1 MRGGG
6 RRGRGGTQGRR
17 PSPTRGLWRTFAL
30 AVVLLGLL
38 AYVFRPG
45 RGPGAATEVAPGSAP
60 AGVDRLFLPT
70 GPSDQVVDHAHY
82 SLGYEEAWEQARWV
96 AYRLTPAQ
104 LSGRRVG
111 RSDDF
116 RADPAVRSGSATR
129 DDYRRSGYTR
139 GHLAPAGDMAF
150 AERAMSESFL
160 LSNVSPQ
167 RAALNGGVWRELEEA
182 TRDWVRAKGPTY
194 VVTGPLVGADAGSIG
209 ANAVAV
215 PHAFYKVLLTESG
228 EGIGFVV
235 PHARQTEP
243 LGAFARTIDEV
254 ELAAGLDFFPE
265 LDTLAT
271 PAVESRLDPDAWPL
285 NEARYR
291 RRLEHWNHR

>member
-1 MRGGG
+1 MV
-6 RRGRGGTQGRR
+6 
-17 PSPTRGLWRTFAL
+17 
-30 AVVLLGLL
+30 AVVSLGLL
-38 AYVFRPG
+38 AYASRRGGGAGSWFGVFADPPSPG
-45 RGPGAATEVAPGSAP
+45 I
-60 AGVDRLFLPT
+60 DRLFLPT
-70 GPSDQVVDHAHY
+70 GPSDQVVHHTYY
-82 SLGYEEAWEQARWV
+82 SLGYDEEWEQARWV

-104 LSGRRVG
+104 LRGRRVG
-111 RSDDF
+111 RTDDF
-116 RADPAVRSGSATR
+116 REDADVRSGSATR